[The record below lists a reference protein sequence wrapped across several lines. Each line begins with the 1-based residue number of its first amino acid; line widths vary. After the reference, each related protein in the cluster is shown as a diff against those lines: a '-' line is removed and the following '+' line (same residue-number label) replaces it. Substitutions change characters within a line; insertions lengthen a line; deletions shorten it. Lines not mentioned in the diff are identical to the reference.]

1 MKLELSLNEKLA
13 AKNQHLQEL
22 KDKLKKKSGNSIPSI
37 VQSLDDYVQSN
48 PIKPSELL
56 HYSAKVKEVEH
67 EGQKN
72 LISVK
77 LNFLISDSKYL
88 EM

>member
-1 MKLELSLNEKLA
+1 MKLELSLNEILA
-13 AKNQHLQEL
+13 SKNQHLQEL
-22 KDKLKKKSGNSIPSI
+22 KEKLKKKSGISIPSI

-48 PIKPSELL
+48 PIKPYELL

>member
-13 AKNQHLQEL
+13 AKDQHLQEL

-67 EGQKN
+67 EGQEN
-72 LISVK
+72 LI
-77 LNFLISDSKYL
+77 
-88 EM
+88 